1 MTNYLYT
8 LFFNLLST
16 MLPREKLEK
25 NWVQNLEWTEL
36 VAIILGSWIK
46 WIDVFQLSKK
56 VFSFIELKKENLKI
70 EDLLSIKWIWKVKAM
85 QIIASFELAKRY
97 FVKSEIIIR
106 NIWDILRQVESYRT
120 KKQEYFLTLT
130 LDGAWRLINKRVI
143 TIWLL
148 NQNLVHP
155 REVFADA
162 IEERANSII
171 FVHNHPS
178 GTCEPSLEDKVVTK
192 NLVDASKIL
201 WINVLDHII
210 ITSDDYFSFREM
222 GVL

>member
-1 MTNYLYT
+1 
-8 LFFNLLST
+8 

-25 NWVQNLEWTEL
+25 NWVANLEWIDL

-56 VFSFIELKKENLKI
+56 VFSFIESKKENLKV

-97 FVKSEIIIR
+97 FVK
-106 NIWDILRQVESYRT
+106 NDIFIKNTNDVLYQVENYRN
-120 KKQEYFLTLT
+120 KRQEYFLTLT
-130 LDGAWRLINKRVI
+130 LDGAWRLISKRVI

-155 REVFADA
+155 REVFSDA

-178 GTCEPSLEDKVVTK
+178 WICEPSLEDKVVTK
-192 NLVDASKIL
+192 NLVEASKIL

-210 ITSDDYFSFREM
+210 ITSDNYFSFRESNSI
-222 GVL
+222 